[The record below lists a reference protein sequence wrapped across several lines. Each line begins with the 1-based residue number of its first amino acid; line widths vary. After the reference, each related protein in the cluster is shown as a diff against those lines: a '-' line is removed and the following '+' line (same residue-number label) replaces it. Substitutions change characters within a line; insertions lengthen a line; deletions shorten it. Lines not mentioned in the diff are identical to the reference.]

1 MMRKRVLT
9 AALCL
14 LTAGTV
20 ALLAAGCDVVSGN
33 GRVETRNVRIE
44 RALTG
49 VVNSGSFD
57 VIIDPSLTGKA
68 VLTGESNILDLL
80 DVGQS
85 AGGVFTVAFKRGVI
99 PAPQQTVEVRVPA
112 VPGGFYE
119 INGSGNV
126 TQEGSGPLVG
136 NAFELRVNGSGNID
150 LNLECAR
157 LKTGIA
163 GMGNV
168 DLKGKADALEA
179 SITGSGNINAFD
191 CKAVRADIRIVGSGD
206 ASVQVTDTLKTSIIG
221 AGNVVYKGEPKNV
234 TVDGAGSGKV
244 QKQGQAEKGE

>member
-1 MMRKRVLT
+1 MRRRALSI
-9 AALCL
+9 ALCL
-14 LTAGTV
+14 LMAGIM
-20 ALLAAGCDVVSGN
+20 AFLAAGCSVVGGN
-33 GRVETRNVRIE
+33 GRVETRDVRIE

-57 VIIDPSLTGKA
+57 IVVDPSLTGKA
-68 VLTGESNILDLL
+68 VLVGESNILDLL

-99 PAPQQTVEVRVPA
+99 PAPQQTVEVRVPKMQ
-112 VPGGFYE
+112 GGLYE

-126 TQEGSGPLVG
+126 TQEGSGPLTG
-136 NAFELRVNGSGNID
+136 DAFELRVNGSGNVD

-157 LKTGIA
+157 LKIGIA

-168 DLKGKADALEA
+168 DLKGKADALEV
-179 SITGSGNINAFD
+179 SVTGSGNINASD

-206 ASVQVTDTLKTSIIG
+206 AFVQVTDTLKTSIIG

-234 TVDGAGSGKV
+234 TMDGAGSGKV
-244 QKQGQAEKGE
+244 QKQE

>member
-57 VIIDPSLTGKA
+57 VIIDPSL
-68 VLTGESNILDLL
+68 N
-80 DVGQS
+80 VGQS

-168 DLKGKADALEA
+168 DLKGKADALEV
-179 SITGSGNINAFD
+179 SITGSGNVNAFD

-234 TVDGAGSGKV
+234 TIDGAGSGKV
-244 QKQGQAEKGE
+244 QKQGQAEEGGIRGFEEGDGA